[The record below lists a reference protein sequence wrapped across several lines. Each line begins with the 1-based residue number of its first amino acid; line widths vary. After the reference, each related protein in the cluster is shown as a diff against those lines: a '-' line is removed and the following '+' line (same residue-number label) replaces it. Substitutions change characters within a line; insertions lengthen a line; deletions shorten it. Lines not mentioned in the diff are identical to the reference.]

1 MSSLLTHMTRLPN
14 YLRTTRKRTA
24 LSQEEVA
31 FLLGNHGGAKLCRHE
46 RFACQPKLETI
57 LAFEAIYHKP
67 ASELFAGL
75 YQEIQRGI
83 VARAK
88 ILAHKIECEKPNR
101 HAALRRQTLIN
112 ITSKSLN

>member
-1 MSSLLTHMTRLPN
+1 MSRLPN

-46 RFACQPKLETI
+46 RFACQPKLETV
-57 LAFEAIYHKP
+57 LAFEAIFQKP

-75 YQEIQRGI
+75 YQEVQRG
-83 VARAK
+83 VVTRAK
-88 ILAHKIECEKPNR
+88 ILAHKIEREKPNR